1 MSKAAR
7 QSIFILIILLLG
19 SAGFAGYLVIEK
31 QKLEK
36 TQSSLREQITDLET
50 REKKVLAE
58 KKKLEDQL
66 QETDIAK
73 KKFESDVNTLN
84 EQIQQFN
91 TQINDLTKERD
102 DWKSRVDTIQQ
113 ERDQLV
119 AKVKK
124 LSEVEAKYKE
134 IVSKETVQQQAA
146 PKPPEAPPTTPSAQV
161 AQQPQPQETPK
172 LSPEDVNE
180 TYWASI
186 LRKKAELEVAL
197 NDLRDE
203 LNKSAIEVS
212 ELKKKNSDLEL
223 ELNNLKNNKDALEQK
238 IKHEEDLAK
247 TLSLD
252 LARAKNDSK
261 FTTNR
266 INKLT
271 EENGKLQEQI
281 KQLMSTKIALEKSV
295 VHLNDEKGGV
305 EKKLLETENVI
316 QDRIEEIWQIKDS
329 VDQRLKSTGRRDV
342 KEIELPPIV
351 VSAEAEGQ
359 HKAMQDKEKSTQG
372 HQGSVV
378 SVNEEN
384 NFVIVDLGE
393 NSGIKVGDQMSVYR
407 GSQFIAGL
415 EVIQTRNDIC
425 AADIKQKSSPVQVGD
440 MVR

>member
-212 ELKKKNSDLEL
+212 ELKKKNSDL
-223 ELNNLKNNKDALEQK
+223 
-238 IKHEEDLAK
+238 
-247 TLSLD
+247 
-252 LARAKNDSK
+252 
-261 FTTNR
+261 
-266 INKLT
+266 
-271 EENGKLQEQI
+271 
-281 KQLMSTKIALEKSV
+281 
-295 VHLNDEKGGV
+295 
-305 EKKLLETENVI
+305 
-316 QDRIEEIWQIKDS
+316 
-329 VDQRLKSTGRRDV
+329 
-342 KEIELPPIV
+342 
-351 VSAEAEGQ
+351 
-359 HKAMQDKEKSTQG
+359 
-372 HQGSVV
+372 
-378 SVNEEN
+378 
-384 NFVIVDLGE
+384 
-393 NSGIKVGDQMSVYR
+393 
-407 GSQFIAGL
+407 
-415 EVIQTRNDIC
+415 
-425 AADIKQKSSPVQVGD
+425 
-440 MVR
+440 